1 MRRSYTAFSKPRSS
15 FCSLLR
21 WFPSASCFLNQQNCV
36 LSQKQAGD
44 GGSCRLTAPHSSR
57 GWRWHSN
64 AAQAASGLPWGWLG
78 CETAPQILCC
88 SLLGYRKQMKRFFI
102 SPAVQCPAGCYQ
114 LLVSVL
120 ALLSLGRNSCLIPG
134 GCLPHLA
141 SYYH

>member
-1 MRRSYTAFSKPRSS
+1 MRRSYTVFSKPCSS

-21 WFPSASCFLNQQNCV
+21 CFHLHPASLISKTV
-36 LSQKQAGD
+36 LSQKQAGA